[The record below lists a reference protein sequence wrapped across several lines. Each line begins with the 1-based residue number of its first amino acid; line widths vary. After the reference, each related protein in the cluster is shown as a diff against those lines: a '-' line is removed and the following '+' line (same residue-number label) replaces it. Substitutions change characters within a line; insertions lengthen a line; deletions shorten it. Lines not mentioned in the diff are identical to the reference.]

1 MTHAFMTTHPH
12 PAHPWIV
19 FPASE
24 ESAGR
29 AERMSG
35 FRPFRALGRSELLEI
50 ASFCDEV
57 QVSTGTV
64 LMESGERA
72 DFTYL
77 VEAGVIRVLHPGI
90 SDVHVTRAERGSVVG
105 WSAVTEP
112 FTVIASAVV
121 VEGCE
126 LIRIPAVPLRA
137 FMESHPRAGLDVM
150 REITRLVA
158 ERYQAALRLVEH
170 EQQDVD
176 VPRAV

>member
-19 FPASE
+19 FATSE
-24 ESAGR
+24 DSADRAGR
-29 AERMSG
+29 MSA
-35 FRPFRALGRSELLEI
+35 FRLFRALGRSELLEI
-50 ASFCDEV
+50 ASTCDEI

-72 DFTYL
+72 DFVYL

-90 SDVHVTRAERGSVVG
+90 SDLHVTRAEQGSMVG
-105 WSAVTEP
+105 WSAVTAP
-112 FTVIASAVV
+112 FTVRASAVV
-121 VEGCE
+121 VEDCE

-150 REITRLVA
+150 REITHLVA
-158 ERYQAALRLVEH
+158 ERYQAALQLVERD
-170 EQQDVD
+170 EQDED